1 MTLRPV
7 AARWFEVLT
16 DREHLGAVLG
26 RLAATHVVE
35 LEARS
40 AVAGVAALPDYRAV
54 LSEFGE
60 LTRRYAPFWP
70 APAVDPEAPPPESL
84 AGARDALGALHAW
97 AAQADPLIA
106 RHEAIA
112 REDAAL
118 AELAAVLSVAAATL
132 PDLAALTRAGPALA
146 PRLYALDPATGIE
159 LPAAV
164 LQQPIDYDGARY
176 LLCLGGLDDMREAD
190 RLMAA
195 ARARA
200 VALPEGLPAGRAAAR
215 AEIEARRAPLA
226 AECTRLESGLAEL
239 AGRHRLAGLLGSF
252 RFLEW
257 LVSHVP
263 QLPATEHFAYVTGW
277 TRDLRG
283 ERLER
288 ALERSGLPHLL
299 HFPEPPR
306 TLAAPIV
313 LANPR
318 FLQPF
323 EGFVRLLGT
332 PGAAEADPTPVVALI
347 APLLF
352 GYMFGDVGQGLVL
365 VAVGLSLRRRWPA
378 LGLLV
383 SGGASATAFGFAF
396 GSVFAREDLLA
407 ALWRRPLE
415 MPLAVLATS
424 IGFGVVVLLGGFAL
438 DALQSAW
445 LGRGR
450 DWWLTRAG
458 LVALYLGLVAAPLAR
473 AGIAVALAG
482 ALWYTG
488 GTALVA
494 RRVTA
499 AGRAA
504 GELLE
509 SVLQLLVNTISFAR
523 VGAFALAHAG
533 LAAAV
538 VGIAAAAGRG
548 VGFYAALVLGNVLIL
563 LLEGLVV
570 GIQTTRLVLFEFFIR
585 FLKAEGRPFRPLPE
599 PAQATFKESP

>member
-1 MTLRPV
+1 MTLRPLE
-7 AARWFEVLT
+7 ARWFEVLT

-26 RLAATHVVE
+26 CLAATHVVE
-35 LEARS
+35 LEAKS

-54 LSEFGE
+54 LAEFGE

-70 APAVDPEAPPPESL
+70 APAVDPAAPPPESL
-84 AGARDALGALHAW
+84 PGARDALGALRRW

-106 RHEAIA
+106 RHEALA

-118 AELAAVLSVAAATL
+118 AESAAVLAAAVAEL
-132 PDLAALTRAGPALA
+132 PDLAALTAAGPALA
-146 PRLYALDPATGIE
+146 ARLYALDPATVVE

-164 LQQPIDYDGARY
+164 LVQAIDRPSARY
-176 LLCLGGLDDMREAD
+176 LLCLGSVDDMREAD

-195 ARARA
+195 AQARS
-200 VALPEGLPAGRAAAR
+200 VTLPARLPAERTAAL
-215 AEIEARRAPLA
+215 AEIAARRAPLA
-226 AECTRLESGLAEL
+226 AARAELESERAEL
-239 AGRHRLAGLLGSF
+239 ARRHRLAGLLGSF

-277 TRDLRG
+277 TRDLG
-283 ERLER
+283 GGRLAA
-288 ALERSGLPHLL
+288 ALDASGLPHLL
-299 HFPEPPR
+299 HFPEAPR
-306 TLAAPIV
+306 TLVAPIV

-318 FLQPF
+318 FLRPF

-332 PGAAEADPTPVVALI
+332 PAAGEADPTPVVAVI

-365 VAVGLSLRRRWPA
+365 LGLGLVLRRRWPA

-383 SGGASATAFGFAF
+383 SGGAAATAFGFAF
-396 GSVFAREDLLA
+396 GSVFAREDLLR

-415 MPLAVLATS
+415 TPLATLATS
-424 IGFGVVVLLGGFAL
+424 VGFGVVVLCGGFAL

-445 LGRGR
+445 VGRGR
-450 DWWLTRAG
+450 DWWLARGG
-458 LVALYLGLVAAPLAR
+458 LVVLYLGLVAAPFARLALV
-473 AGIAVALAG
+473 VALAG
-482 ALWYTG
+482 LLWYLAG
-488 GTALVA
+488 SALVA
-494 RRVTA
+494 RSAAA

-509 SVLQLLVNTISFAR
+509 TLLQLLVNTISFAR

-533 LAAAV
+533 LSSAV
-538 VGIAAAAGRG
+538 VGIAAATGG
-548 VGFYAALVLGNVLIL
+548 DLGFYVALVLGNLLIL
-563 LLEGLVV
+563 ALEGLVV
-570 GIQTTRLVLFEFFIR
+570 GIQTARLVLFEFFIR

-599 PAQATFKESP
+599 PAQATFKESL